1 MHIKNVKKH
10 PLDVQYFDT
19 TFTKEAARLTP
30 VDKEILQS
38 MDQSQFEGFS
48 YTNPHTTD

>member
-1 MHIKNVKKH
+1 VPLQRD
-10 PLDVQYFDT
+10 PLDVKYFDT

-30 VDKEILQS
+30 VDKEILRS
-38 MDQSQFEGFS
+38 MDQSQFDGFS